1 METMSLYES
10 KESSGIISLKDLC
23 NQKIQEQLVEPLT
36 FEQLA
41 YLIVR
46 DGWHKNIQTST
57 VQCHLLPNSYIETIL
72 NESIKEIDN
81 FKYSPLRVK
90 LILKSLERNEATLV
104 SEATI
109 IKDISTNNNQKI
121 SRPTVNKYINVLN
134 RMFIFNNQE
143 PFSPNLRSSSR
154 IRIEEKKRFCDP
166 SLVCALLNIT
176 TDKLISDV
184 KLYGILFESLVIRD
198 LRVYAQAIQ
207 EKLFHYRDYDNNELD
222 AVLELNSG
230 DWCAIKIKLSSTQ
243 VDNAVKNLNKAVD
256 KVIQNNKKPP
266 ILKCIIVGLGNAI
279 YKRKEGIVIVPINT
293 LKD

>member
-1 METMSLYES
+1 M
-10 KESSGIISLKDLC
+10 
-23 NQKIQEQLVEPLT
+23 
-36 FEQLA
+36 
-41 YLIVR
+41 
-46 DGWHKNIQTST
+46 
-57 VQCHLLPNSYIETIL
+57 

-81 FKYSPLRVK
+81 FKYSPLKVK
-90 LILKSLERNEATLV
+90 LILKSLKRNEATLV

-109 IKDISTNNNQKI
+109 IKDISTNDNQKI

-143 PFSPNLRSSSR
+143 PFSLDVRSSSR

-207 EKLFHYRDYDNNELD
+207 EKLFHYRDYDNNELN
-222 AVLELNSG
+222 AVLELNNG
-230 DWCAIKIKLSSTQ
+230 DW
-243 VDNAVKNLNKAVD
+243 
-256 KVIQNNKKPP
+256 
-266 ILKCIIVGLGNAI
+266 
-279 YKRKEGIVIVPINT
+279 
-293 LKD
+293 